1 MDINKLNTERGEI
14 IGIGKFKLK
23 KTALLKQKIPMLSFI
38 LIEESKDSYIAVCIH
53 LRTDGYGKTKDL
65 AILDMIDNAR
75 FFMEENFN
83 NPKCK
88 EKAWENLEDLFK
100 CDDWT
105 SELWN
110 SYHAA
115 QIVLSQQ
122 GRSTDTFET
131 LEHNIKL
138 LKQRVER
145 LESKEAKELMDK
157 ITNMKKTM
165 DFGYNLIK
173 EEKAA

>member
-1 MDINKLNTERGEI
+1 MAINKLNTERGEV

-23 KTALLKQKIPMLSFI
+23 KTALLKQKVPMLSFI
-38 LIEESKDSYIAVCIH
+38 LIKESEDSYIAVCIH

-65 AILDMIDNAR
+65 AILDMIDNAC

-88 EKAWENLEDLFK
+88 EKAWENLEDLFT

-115 QIVLSQQ
+115 QIELSKQ
-122 GRSTDTFET
+122 GRATDTFET
-131 LEHNIKL
+131 LAHNIKL
-138 LKQRVER
+138 LKQRVEQ
-145 LESKEAKELMDK
+145 LESEEAKQLMDK
-157 ITNMKKTM
+157 ITNMEKTM
-165 DFGYNLIK
+165 NFGYNLIE